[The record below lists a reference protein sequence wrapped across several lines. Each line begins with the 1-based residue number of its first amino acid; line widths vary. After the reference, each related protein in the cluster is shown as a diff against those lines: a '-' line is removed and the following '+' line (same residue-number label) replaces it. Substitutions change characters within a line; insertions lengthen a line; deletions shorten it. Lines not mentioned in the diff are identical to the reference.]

1 MNTMLKF
8 SQLNGLIGDIFNG
21 ISTFFT
27 NFFSLLVGKLM
38 IEVYHLLVIPVF
50 ALMDGIQLMFR
61 KFAGLD
67 TYKINGSVQS
77 GDIVLTLI
85 NNPTVQNVFWSLIIL
100 AVVLLIITTIVA
112 LIRAQTQTSADK
124 DRKSNNQI
132 FVSSLKALVNFFMV
146 PVVAILGIFMGNA
159 LLKSLDKATS
169 GENNIRMSAMVFT
182 TCAYESNRARLSEK
196 FAHDLAVDHVNN
208 MGVLNGTTEE
218 IADVVDQ
225 AFKNGTTFTATSF
238 DISKNASNLFSE
250 KVGDYFYLVTF
261 TLWSAGTAYIPR
273 TQFSVYDM
281 WQVFY
286 YYDLVSF
293 NYLFFLIAGFF
304 VCWVLLSTSIGLVKR
319 MFKLI
324 ILLVISPPIAALM
337 PIDNGVA
344 LGKWRKQFIGST
356 LSAYATVV
364 ALNLTLMLLGPISQI
379 DFFYYSETYTGLI
392 PTAFNQVAQ
401 LLILCGALYFF
412 KDITKVLSEMVGAEN
427 AYEDGGK
434 VTQDIAKKV
443 STGALVAAGLAGAVP
458 AKAAAKKLLQAGLG
472 KKAKLT
478 DANKN
483 LEDAKSN
490 YDKVKNLGNNNRKK
504 IEAKNKLE
512 EAKQAQESAQKDYDK
527 NQESVKSY
535 EKLAK
540 DRLGLARSNFASLAT
555 NGMSDSFEGIP
566 TKLGKTTVSDDAKAA
581 YKQIKTEK
589 RKENIAKAKAM
600 VKSTKGVVKK
610 GIDAIKAQPAYFK
623 AMLSDD
629 VSSWEINPSTDI
641 NPELQQITNDIL
653 SGKSKGT
660 NDDSKK
666 RRENNEAKRQDK
678 NPNNTLKDNINVGIL
693 KAQQTLN
700 KTIKAAKLKT
710 KQAIKA
716 AKLKT
721 KQTINEYKNGGIPQN
736 VEQSMN
742 EVSRKS
748 KK

>member
-1 MNTMLKF
+1 MNAMLKF

-50 ALMDGIQLMFR
+50 TLMDGIQLMFR

-182 TCAYESNRARLSEK
+182 TCAYESNRARLSET

-379 DFFYYSETYTGLI
+379 DFFYYSEIYTGLI

-490 YDKVKNLGNNNRKK
+490 YDKVKNLGNNNKKK

-540 DRLGLARSNFASLAT
+540 DRLDVARDNFASLAT
-555 NGMSDSFEGIP
+555 NGMSDSFAGIP
-566 TKLGKTTVSDDAKAA
+566 KKLGTASGDAKAE
-581 YKQIKTEK
+581 YEKTNPHK
-589 RKENIAKAKAM
+589 IAKAIKNGANK
-600 VKSTKGVVKK
+600 VWQPTKNFVSRPGIIHDIFATKQNRKYKFQNEAASITQQELDRKIDVASNELKESNKNLENKSTAYNDAKENSLRNDVILDNGQNSELIQQRDEAIEKYKQTKK
-610 GIDAIKAQPAYFK
+610 DYKKAK
-623 AMLSDD
+623 
-629 VSSWEINPSTDI
+629 
-641 NPELQQITNDIL
+641 
-653 SGKSKGT
+653 
-660 NDDSKK
+660 
-666 RRENNEAKRQDK
+666 RENKLKKSEVNHLKKVKEAKSQ
-678 NPNNTLKDNINVGIL
+678 
-693 KAQQTLN
+693 LN
-700 KTIKAAKLKT
+700 KK
-710 KQAIKA
+710 
-716 AKLKT
+716 
-721 KQTINEYKNGGIPQN
+721 
-736 VEQSMN
+736 
-742 EVSRKS
+742 
-748 KK
+748 